1 VFAISL
7 QDGKSRGDEGDPGMR
22 IEGVFRGA
30 RTFKTVEAGELIFS
44 EGDAAEE
51 MYGVVDGR
59 VELRIN
65 DSVIAGLGPDESF
78 GEMAIIDSSPRS
90 ATAIAAEDTTLAVID
105 RKQFLFLVHET
116 PNFALQVMASLAN
129 RIRAHDRELS
139 EGATS

>member
-1 VFAISL
+1 
-7 QDGKSRGDEGDPGMR
+7 MR

-30 RTFKTVEAGELIFS
+30 REVKTVPAGELIFS
-44 EGDAAEE
+44 QGDAAEE

-59 VELRIN
+59 VELRIHGAL
-65 DSVIAGLGPDESF
+65 IADLGPDESF

-90 ATAIAAEDTTLAVID
+90 ATAVATADTTLAVID
-105 RKQFLFLVHET
+105 RQQFLFLVHET

-129 RIRAHDRELS
+129 RVRAHDREQS